1 LDFLGFPWI
10 LSSESS
16 LFNGLR
22 GIEAGTIFL
31 GALSS
36 RERRRNGGPRSM
48 MLLGFAIENLLK
60 GLLISAKPNMPRPR
74 KLTDAIV
81 ANHRLTD
88 LVKSLPPDI
97 RPKLT
102 ADETS
107 LLGELYEMVVW
118 RGVKIPYI

>member
-1 LDFLGFPWI
+1 
-10 LSSESS
+10 
-16 LFNGLR
+16 
-22 GIEAGTIFL
+22 
-31 GALSS
+31 
-36 RERRRNGGPRSM
+36 M